1 MWLVAGRC
9 LGFREPKSE
18 LNLASKDMG
27 YTTRKSLQSSS
38 RSQRRRLGFEV
49 IPKKNST
56 WLLEGV
62 PPSSRN
68 LMQILLLLSVLLRA
82 GRFFGVGL
90 LSWGLSS
97 HTLIL
102 KNCGVGP
109 PDSPEDSARVP
120 PATFISEHM
129 VKVSEKKRDNI
140 VFLEQGSNQY
150 TTATKESYSH
160 HLLGLLTLRPVSVL
174 PDSASLHLAL
184 KTMEKGTSQ
193 GVPHGGVLLGPVL
206 MGGSKEA
213 QFALPAFSRQALSP
227 MHTELANSLQR
238 DTEGGSNLGG
248 ICFLDSILLQIAT
261 FWGRYFFRFWL
272 PLKGGP
278 HNCTSL

>member
-18 LNLASKDMG
+18 MNLASKDMG
-27 YTTRKSLQSSS
+27 YMTRKSLQSSS

-56 WLLEGV
+56 WLLEGA

-68 LMQILLLLSVLLRA
+68 LMQILLFLSALLRA

-97 HTLIL
+97 HTFIL
-102 KNCGVGP
+102 RNCGVGP
-109 PDSPEDSARVP
+109 SDSPEDSAGVP

-129 VKVSEKKRDNI
+129 VKVPEKKKKDNI
-140 VFLEQGSNQY
+140 VFLRQGSNQY
-150 TTATKESYSH
+150 TTATKDSYSH

-184 KTMEKGTSQ
+184 ETMEKGTSQ
-193 GVPHGGVLLGPVL
+193 GALHGGVLLGPVL
-206 MGGSKEA
+206 MGGSREA
-213 QFALPAFSRQALSP
+213 QSALLL
-227 MHTELANSLQR
+227 LA
-238 DTEGGSNLGG
+238 
-248 ICFLDSILLQIAT
+248 
-261 FWGRYFFRFWL
+261 GRL
-272 PLKGGP
+272 
-278 HNCTSL
+278 